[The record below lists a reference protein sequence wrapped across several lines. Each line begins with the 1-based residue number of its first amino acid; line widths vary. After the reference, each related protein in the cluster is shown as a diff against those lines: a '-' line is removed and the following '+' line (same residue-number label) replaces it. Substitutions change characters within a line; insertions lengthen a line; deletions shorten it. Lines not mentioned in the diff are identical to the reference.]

1 MEKKVVI
8 FISVLLIILVFV
20 VSYTILVIKDKME
33 MIETTSI
40 LSNYNITKEENI
52 NENEKNNYINENQ

>member
-33 MIETTSI
+33 TKRTIILMKMKSI
-40 LSNYNITKEENI
+40 K
-52 NENEKNNYINENQ
+52 